1 MKEQDN
7 NDAAMMEAY
16 RIAAGKAEYLART
29 GAFALGSAT
38 NWEDHRQD
46 AALAIAKK
54 KGESKEYLTVTG
66 LRALRYSH
74 AAALREK
81 YSTPPTPQSAA
92 QESGE
97 DKCEDENE
105 EEAEATPE
113 QPSRQNGWIRWH
125 RARFMLEEVA
135 PALSWR
141 TIHTFAAFLAEDMDY
156 DAAAKRLG
164 VSRATAYRMFH
175 RAAKE
180 FRNLHAKKL
189 RSK

>member
-46 AALAIAKK
+46 AALAIARK

-81 YSTPPTPQSAA
+81 YAATPQPAV

-97 DKCEDENE
+97 DKIEDENDE
-105 EEAEATPE
+105 EKETEATPE
-113 QPSRQNGWIRWH
+113 QPSRPNGWTRWR
-125 RARFMLEEVA
+125 RARFMLEEAA
-135 PALSWR
+135 PSLSWSSIR
-141 TIHTFAAFLAEDMDY
+141 TFAAFLAEDMDFN
-156 DAAAKRLG
+156 AAAKRLG
-164 VSRATAYRMFH
+164 VSRATAYRMFR
-175 RAAKE
+175 RAASE
-180 FRNLHAKKL
+180 FRQ
-189 RSK
+189 